1 MSNNQLTQV
10 SNYDV
15 NRIIFSEPIR
25 GAVPD
30 TPIEYKR
37 INISTRNEDGS
48 VGDLILPT
56 SRLFSFGVSENKDA
70 QTQKVNGW
78 TLPLC
83 LWNRDGATQEQ
94 KDWTTTFDAIV
105 DHCIDHLVENPHGIE
120 QLFELSH
127 NDFKK
132 TKGGLNPLYWQREP
146 AMENG
151 KRVMRIV
158 PGTGPT
164 LYPKLIYSKKN
175 EKFVSQFFDQSD
187 REINPLDLIGKYC
200 YVNAAIKIESI
211 FIGAR
216 ICLQVKVYEAVVE
229 VAQTGMKRLLARP
242 VVMKSKLLGE
252 GAATHIPISQA
263 STQSFTATQ
272 NDDTGSLNGDSDDD
286 MKPPVVP
293 TTAPVATV
301 TSNDTA
307 GTVRKVVKKVVRKN

>member
-1 MSNNQLTQV
+1 MSNHQLTQV

-48 VGDLILPT
+48 TGDLILPT

-105 DHCIDHLVENPHGIE
+105 DHCIDNLVENPHGIE
-120 QLFELSH
+120 QLFELSY

-151 KRVMRIV
+151 KRVLRVV

-252 GAATHIPISQA
+252 GAATHIPVQN
-263 STQSFTATQ
+263 QSFMSTQ
-272 NDDTGSLNGDSDDD
+272 NDDTGSINGDSDDD
-286 MKPPVVP
+286 SKPQAPPPTPVTVNEG
-293 TTAPVATV
+293 PV
-301 TSNDTA
+301 
-307 GTVRKVVKKVVRKN
+307 VRKVKKVIRKN

>member
-1 MSNNQLTQV
+1 MSNNQLIQV

-105 DHCIDHLVENPHGIE
+105 DHCIGNLVENPHEIE
-120 QLFELSH
+120 QLFELSI

-151 KRVMRIV
+151 KRVMRVV

-164 LYPKLIYSKKN
+164 LYPKLIFSKKN
-175 EKFVSQFFDQSD
+175 DKFVSQFFDPSD

-229 VAQTGMKRLLARP
+229 VTQTGMKRLLARP
-242 VVMKSKLLGE
+242 VVIKSKLLNE
-252 GAATHIPISQA
+252 GVATHTPIQT
-263 STQSFTATQ
+263 STQSFSTTQ

-286 MKPPVVP
+286 VKPSAPPPPPVIQDDKV
-293 TTAPVATV
+293 
-301 TSNDTA
+301 
-307 GTVRKVVKKVVRKN
+307 VRKVVKKVIIKK

>member
-30 TPIEYKR
+30 SPIEYKR
-37 INISTRNEDGS
+37 INISSRNDDGS

-56 SRLFSFGVSENKDA
+56 SRLWSFGVSENKDA

-105 DHCIDHLVENPHGIE
+105 DHCIDHLVENPHEIE
-120 QLFELSH
+120 QLFELTH

-132 TKGGLNPLYWQREP
+132 IKGGLNPLYWQREA

-151 KRVMRIV
+151 KRVMRIK

-164 LYPKLIYSKKN
+164 LYPKLIFSKKN
-175 EKFVSQFFDQSD
+175 DKFISQFFDQSD
-187 REINPLDLIGKYC
+187 REINPLDLIGKFC

>member
-1 MSNNQLTQV
+1 MANNQLTQV

-30 TPIEYKR
+30 SPIEYKR
-37 INISTRNEDGS
+37 INISSRNDDGS

-56 SRLFSFGVSENKDA
+56 TRLFSFGVSENKDN

-105 DHCIDHLVENPHGIE
+105 EHCIDHLVENPHGIE
-120 QLFELSH
+120 QLFEVTPA
-127 NDFKK
+127 DFKK

-164 LYPKLIYSKKN
+164 LYPKLIFSKKN

-216 ICLQVKVYEAVVE
+216 ICLQVKVYEAVIE
-229 VAQTGMKRLLARP
+229 LAQSGMKRLLARP

-252 GAATHIPISQA
+252 GATPHVPPTSQA
-263 STQSFTATQ
+263 PTQSFMSTQ
-272 NDDTGSLNGDSDDD
+272 NDDTGSIDGSDDD
-286 MKPPVVP
+286 TKPPAPVP
-293 TTAPVATV
+293 TVSVSANEGGPV
-301 TSNDTA
+301 
-307 GTVRKVVKKVVRKN
+307 VRRVVKKVIRKN

>member
-1 MSNNQLTQV
+1 MSNHQLIQV

-37 INISTRNEDGS
+37 INISTRNEDGTI
-48 VGDLILPT
+48 GDLILPT

-94 KDWTTTFDAIV
+94 KDWTTTFDSIV
-105 DHCIDHLVENPHGIE
+105 DHCIGNLVENPHEIE
-120 QLFELSH
+120 QLFELTI

-151 KRVMRIV
+151 KRVMRVV

-164 LYPKLIYSKKN
+164 LYPKLIFSKKN
-175 EKFVSQFFDQSD
+175 EKFVSQFFDPSD
-187 REINPLDLIGKYC
+187 REINPIDLIGKYC

-242 VVMKSKLLGE
+242 VVMKSKLLNE
-252 GAATHIPISQA
+252 GVANHTPISQVA
-263 STQSFTATQ
+263 TQSFTTTQ
-272 NDDTGSLNGDSDDD
+272 NDDTGSLNGDEEDDD
-286 MKPPVVP
+286 VKPPAPQP
-293 TTAPVATV
+293 TPV
-301 TSNDTA
+301 NQDENKII
-307 GTVRKVVKKVVRKN
+307 RKVVKKVVKRN